1 MKKAGK
7 AVLSLV
13 ELSWS
18 WLGGF
23 VGMGAVGYAGQWLA
37 LHEFDRL
44 FLIGSF
50 GASAILLYGA
60 PTVPYSQ
67 PRNVLGGH
75 ILSALVGV
83 AVWQHQPGSLWLTGA
98 LAVSCSMAAM
108 QITRTLHPP
117 GGATAL
123 IAVAGDSRIHDLG
136 YLYALAPV
144 GLGAAIMLLVAL
156 VVNNAPPSRRY
167 PLTWW

>member
-1 MKKAGK
+1 MKKPRK
-7 AVLSLV
+7 AVLSLI
-13 ELSWS
+13 ELAWS

-23 VGMGAVGYAGQWLA
+23 IGVGAIGYAGQWLA
-37 LHEFDRL
+37 LRNFDQL

-50 GASAILLYGA
+50 GATAVLLYCA

-75 ILSALVGV
+75 IISALVGV
-83 AVWQHQPGSLWLTGA
+83 ALWQYQPGALWLTAA
-98 LAVSCSMAAM
+98 LAVSCAMTAM

-123 IAVAGDSRIHDLG
+123 IAVVGDGRIHDLG
-136 YLYALAPV
+136 YLYAFVPI
-144 GLGAAIMLLVAL
+144 GLGATIMLLVAL
-156 VVNNAPPSRRY
+156 VVNNAPPNRRY
-167 PLTWW
+167 PLSW

>member
-1 MKKAGK
+1 MKRTGK

-23 VGMGAVGYAGQWLA
+23 IGVGAVGYAGHWLA
-37 LHEFDRL
+37 LREFDQL

-50 GASAILLYGA
+50 GATAVLLYGA

-75 ILSALVGV
+75 LLSALVGV
-83 AVWQHQPGSLWLTGA
+83 SLWQHQPGSLWLTGA
-98 LAVSCSMAAM
+98 LAVSCAMALM
-108 QITRTLHPP
+108 QLTRTLHPP

-123 IAVAGDSRIHDLG
+123 IAVAGDTRIHDLG

-156 VVNNAPPSRRY
+156 VVNNAPPRRRY